1 MPNTL
6 KEQGFTH
13 FLAVLAFG
21 AFALLLVSS
30 VIPVTRHYAD
40 GKSNV
45 AGVYL
50 AKEGDSGS
58 SGDSSGGS
66 SGDSGSHDSGGSSGG
81 SSGSSGSS
89 AGSGGSSG
97 SGSSGSSSGG
107 SGSTQTATTKLESKS
122 KSNEIKKEIEKR
134 EVETKEV
141 KDSQRVE
148 VKTTPEKIKSEIRQG
163 NLRVKFEIENG
174 KVKIET
180 KVKEAENENETELEN
195 EAENEAVKEV
205 EAELEKAEIKIA
217 TAPGQIALVN
227 KRVGALSNF
236 PLSVNP
242 TTRELTVTTP
252 AGSKVVA
259 VLPQEAIDNMLA
271 AHIMDDVVSE
281 KVNNS
286 LANVPELVKLEIK
299 NGVLSY
305 QVKGTKTHKLLGFIP
320 IKTGVEAF
328 ISAENGQVV
337 ETSQSLLGRILNRI
351 AP

>member
-1 MPNTL
+1 MPNTF

-13 FLAVLAFG
+13 LLPILGLAIISTLI
-21 AFALLLVSS
+21 VSS
-30 VIPVTRHYAD
+30 IIPITRHYAD

-50 AKEGDSGS
+50 AKEGGSGS

-66 SGDSGSHDSGGSSGG
+66 SGDSGSHDSGGSSG
-81 SSGSSGSS
+81 
-89 AGSGGSSG
+89 

-107 SGSTQTATTKLESKS
+107 SGSTQTTTSTSESKS

-134 EVETKEV
+134 KVETKEV

-148 VKTTPEKIKSEIRQG
+148 AKTTPEKIKSEIRQG
-163 NLRVKFEIENG
+163 NLRIKFEIENG
-174 KVKIET
+174 EVKIET
-180 KVKEAENENETELEN
+180 KVKEAENETELEH
-195 EAENEAVKEV
+195 EAEDEAVKEV
-205 EAELEKAEIKIA
+205 AKELEKAEIKVA

-227 KRVGALSNF
+227 KGVGALFSF

-242 TTRELTVTTP
+242 TTRQLSVTTP

-259 VLPQEAIDNMLA
+259 VLPQQAINNMLA
-271 AHIMDDVVSE
+271 AHIIDEVVSE

-286 LANVPELVKLEIK
+286 LASLPELVKLEIK
-299 NGVLSY
+299 NGALVY
-305 QVKGTKTHKLLGFIP
+305 QVKGTKTHRLLGVIP

-328 ISAENGQVV
+328 VSAENGQVV
-337 ETSQSLLGRILNRI
+337 ETSQSLLGRILNRL